1 MKAELEYF
9 RYRVRLDSQPRPVD
23 ADFENAVAGLG
34 PWSVFELPKK

>member
-9 RYRVRLDSQPRPVD
+9 RYRALLDSQSRPVD

-34 PWSVFELPKK
+34 SWSVFKLAKK